1 MKRGT
6 KSLLFGVHQ
15 FIIHPIIVAIAWYK
29 LYGFPFDPR
38 IWVAFIVH
46 DWGYWGCSQMDGEEG
61 DNHPYLGANLMHYLF
76 DGHRGDSAVDT
87 WNPLKWIRFIIA
99 CDYEPRW
106 YNFCLCHSRFL
117 AKQKDLQPSKLC
129 MADKLAVYY
138 YPNWLYIFLAKLS
151 GELWE
156 YLDSAKQSGKH
167 GHMNLNDTNPE
178 IWLNEVKQFLYE
190 YAFEHKDGKIDKVTK
205 I

>member
-15 FIIHPIIVAIAWYK
+15 FIIHPVIVAIAWYK

-38 IWVAFIVH
+38 IWIAFIVH

-61 DNHPYLGANLMHYLF
+61 DKHPIVGAKIMHIFDKFLYEEPYGPHSKLGDGIPIF
-76 DGHRGDSAVDT
+76 DD
-87 WNPLKWIRFIIA
+87 K
-99 CDYEPRW
+99 W
-106 YNFCLCHSRFL
+106 YNFCLYHSRFF
-117 AKQKDLQPSKLC
+117 AKQNNAQPSKLC

-167 GHMNLNDTNPE
+167 GHMNLNDTSPE

-190 YAFEHKDGKIDKVTK
+190 YAFEHKDGKIDTITK